1 MDLNANIS
9 KGNIKGFMGTSKG
22 KGLALG
28 LLLVVVALVGLL
40 VMTFAFPK
48 PDAQPLKPVAKPA
61 GTNPAPAPTAQ
72 NQSTDTAT
80 SDTETVPKDV
90 DLTNFRDP
98 FKPLAILASSTNSTS
113 SQENTSTSTG
123 TNIASAIESLSLVSI
138 TEQNGEPYATFNY
151 KGTTYMV
158 KEGERIADSE
168 FQVIDIGEGSVT
180 LLYGDSLLTLQV
192 GDEIIK

>member
-1 MDLNANIS
+1 MDLNANLS
-9 KGNIKGFMGTSKG
+9 NGKVKGFMGTPKG

-28 LLLVVVALVGLL
+28 LLLILIALVALL

-48 PDAQPLKPVAKPA
+48 SDVQPVSPVPKPA
-61 GTNPAPAPTAQ
+61 GTNPNPAPAAQ
-72 NQSTDTAT
+72 SQSTDTAT
-80 SDTETVPKDV
+80 SDTETVPKDA

-98 FKPLAILASSTNSTS
+98 FKPLAILASSTDNSG
-113 SQENTSTSTG
+113 SQESTSTSTS
-123 TNIASAIESLSLVSI
+123 ISSAIESLSLVSI
-138 TEQNGEPYATFNY
+138 TEQNGEKYATFNY